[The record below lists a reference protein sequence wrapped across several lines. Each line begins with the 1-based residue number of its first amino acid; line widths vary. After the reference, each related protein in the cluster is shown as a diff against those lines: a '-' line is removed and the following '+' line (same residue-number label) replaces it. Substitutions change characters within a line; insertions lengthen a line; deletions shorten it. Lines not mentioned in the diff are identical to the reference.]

1 MILNRPW
8 GAFGVAVAILA
19 ATYFLSVAGKMGLVD
34 GDVGTRAVMAVTGL
48 IVAIL
53 GNGVPKQLKRP
64 RASVEA
70 ERRMQ
75 AGLRRVGWTMTLGGL
90 AFGLTWVIAP
100 EAVAWPLSLALMG
113 VAFVIALATVLRC
126 WAGSVQPS

>member
-113 VAFVIALATVLRC
+113 VAFMVALATVLRC
-126 WAGSVQPS
+126 WAGSVQPT

>member
-113 VAFVIALATVLRC
+113 VAFMVALATVLRC

>member
-100 EAVAWPLSLALMG
+100 QAVAWPLSLALMG
-113 VAFVIALATVLRC
+113 VAFMVALATVLRC